1 MLACCYLITAVCLVH
16 GERIL
21 RRYYGIY
28 KIRANQCRESARRHR
43 EQSHLEKPVKW
54 LGAADLSSF
63 EMVAV
68 GHPMAVQQALLQE
81 AILTA
86 EAFGDKGP
94 PCRGGPWS
102 NPKVGQKGRDEITDV
117 RRLARNAACPSDARQ
132 QVLEYCRKKNGYLM
146 PASTDVLSRG
156 GGVGGAGGWVG
167 GEAVRCVPVVGGVH
181 VGCAVLCSSHS
192 ASCVAA
198 DAAVAGARH
207 SCPRVALLPVHGF
220 GCQGVE
226 VARRGAAAALVACA
240 CPCFAY
246 LPACLPAVAVRCAA
260 RQPRAAAPPRARAM
274 LASATPARAVFVV
287 MSAAPLGFDSVRV
300 CVAAHVAPLPG
311 GTPASAVPCV
321 TRCGHAATDVAFLIS
336 ID

>member
-28 KIRANQCRESARRHR
+28 KIRANQCRESTRRHR

-102 NPKVGQKGRDEITDV
+102 NPKNGQKGRDEITGV
-117 RRLARNAACPSDARQ
+117 RRLARNAACHSDARQ
-132 QVLEYCRKKNGYLM
+132 QVLEYCRKKTDISCLRAQTFCRGEGGGGGTLPAAFPLWEAFMSDAPFSVRHIRRRALM
-146 PASTDVLSRG
+146 P
-156 GGVGGAGGWVG
+156 
-167 GEAVRCVPVVGGVH
+167 
-181 VGCAVLCSSHS
+181 
-192 ASCVAA
+192 
-198 DAAVAGARH
+198 
-207 SCPRVALLPVHGF
+207 LLPL
-220 GCQGVE
+220 
-226 VARRGAAAALVACA
+226 LV
-240 CPCFAY
+240 
-246 LPACLPAVAVRCAA
+246 
-260 RQPRAAAPPRARAM
+260 
-274 LASATPARAVFVV
+274 LAT
-287 MSAAPLGFDSVRV
+287 RV
-300 CVAAHVAPLPG
+300 CVWRSCPCTVLAARV
-311 GTPASAVPCV
+311 
-321 TRCGHAATDVAFLIS
+321 
-336 ID
+336 